1 MSTIPID
8 ASIGPE
14 LIEFWANKY
23 KEAKDELDTLKLPS
37 RLGCLQKGATHDFVS
52 KSDEILDVVRSI
64 KSVIEVDTTLH
75 LKLEAVTKE
84 KDELAARL
92 SQLEAQRDTL
102 VTKVQLH
109 LKQARSLSMEVNHH
123 RCSALALL
131 FPPVSFVAPSHQVPV
146 LSFTDFTMIYIFWR
160 AVWSSALVWWL
171 TVSLTKLRIQF
182 ISRPPGS
189 LPLYIPVLGQHGYW
203 FGGPTE
209 GPSHIAVEGRPN
221 EWSYL
226 GKYVSAPFVGG
237 EMQLSEWMCLD
248 EEVRSPRTSLLSSKL
263 WVHKFKRI
271 DSNGA
276 LLSLCRS

>member
-102 VTKVQLH
+102 VTK
-109 LKQARSLSMEVNHH
+109 
-123 RCSALALL
+123 
-131 FPPVSFVAPSHQVPV
+131 
-146 LSFTDFTMIYIFWR
+146 
-160 AVWSSALVWWL
+160 
-171 TVSLTKLRIQF
+171 F